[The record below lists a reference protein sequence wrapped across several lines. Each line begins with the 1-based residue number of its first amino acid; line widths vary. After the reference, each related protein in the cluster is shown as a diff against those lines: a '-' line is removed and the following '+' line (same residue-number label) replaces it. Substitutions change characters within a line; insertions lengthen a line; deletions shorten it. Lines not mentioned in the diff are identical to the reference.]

1 MKRSGKSAL
10 GLLVAAVVVPSL
22 ARAPWTLADV
32 MACPQKRVRLK
43 MEKPR
48 HFHAGSRGVRA
59 KLLRCAG
66 QEESRYGG
74 AC

>member
-48 HFHAGSRGVRA
+48 HYSSYFR
-59 KLLRCAG
+59 
-66 QEESRYGG
+66 
-74 AC
+74 